1 MLSVP
6 MLAPSLRR
14 RAGMVALG
22 AMLLVTAC
30 KSDLFHDTDWKTL
43 CDVDASAAPCQAGAG
58 GGGGAGG
65 AGGAGGGCTAC
76 AELLRADVMSVPAGQ
91 ICPTSRDL
99 YDLLQACRCKAE
111 GPCYANCSLV
121 PACGGTASDVSACE
135 ACMQTSCGLQASG
148 CAQETP

>member
-1 MLSVP
+1 MLSGP

-22 AMLLVTAC
+22 ATLLVTAC
-30 KSDLFHDTDWKTL
+30 ESDLFHDTDWQTL
-43 CDVDASAAPCQAGAG
+43 CDVDASAAPCQAGSG
-58 GGGGAGG
+58 GGGGA
-65 AGGAGGGCTAC
+65 ATGCTAC
-76 AELLRADVMSVPAGQ
+76 AELLRADVMPVAAEQ

-111 GPCYANCSLV
+111 APCYASCSLV
-121 PACGGTASDVSACE
+121 PACGGAASDVAACE